1 MAIKEPLQ
9 EPIHKFQEG
18 ENKRAYHYF
27 KMYKKFNG
35 NLTDFSNYLTEL
47 WRKSGENLANYFDA
61 YDIKKGEPPSYN
73 ILSKWHVNFKWKVR
87 KQAFDDEIEEDVVSG
102 IKKEY
107 IEGLTEDFRKTSK
120 FKGLNLDA
128 AIKESENGTLS
139 PNGAEARANANSK
152 LQSDMR
158 TSAGLDNG
166 TTKVKADVNGELNID
181 ANVDVKHHNVAED
194 IILKPEYVELTRKLL
209 EDVTNEEK
217 GIDSK

>member
-1 MAIKEPLQ
+1 MAFILQ
-9 EPIHKFQEG
+9 EPIHKFQKG

-35 NLTDFSNYLTEL
+35 NLADFQRYLEKLWGETEGKL
-47 WRKSGENLANYFDA
+47 RDIFYD
-61 YDIKKGEPPSYN
+61 YDIKKGEPPSYKV
-73 ILSKWHVNFKWKVR
+73 LEKWHSVFEWKVR

-107 IEGLTEDFRKTSK
+107 IEGLTEDFRKTTK

>member
-9 EPIHKFQEG
+9 EPIHMFQKG

-35 NLTDFSNYLTEL
+35 NLADFQRYLEKL
-47 WRKSGENLANYFDA
+47 WRKSGENLAKHFDA
-61 YDIKKGEPPSYN
+61 YDIKKGEPPSYDV
-73 ILSKWHVNFKWKVR
+73 LSKWQVAFKWKVR
-87 KQAFDDEIEEDVVSG
+87 KQTFDDEKEEDVVSG
-102 IKKEY
+102 IKKVY
-107 IEGLTEDFRKTSK
+107 IEGLTEDFRKTAK
-120 FKGLNLDA
+120 FKELNLDA
-128 AIKESENGTLS
+128 AINESEQGTLS
-139 PNGAEARANANSK
+139 PNGSEARANANSK

-166 TTKVKADVNGELNID
+166 TTRVKADVNGELNID

-217 GIDSK
+217 GIDS